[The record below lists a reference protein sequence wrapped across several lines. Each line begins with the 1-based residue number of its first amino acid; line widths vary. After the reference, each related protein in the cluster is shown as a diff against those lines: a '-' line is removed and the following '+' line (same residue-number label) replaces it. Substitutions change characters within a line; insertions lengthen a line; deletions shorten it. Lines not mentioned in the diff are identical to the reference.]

1 MLRLVRA
8 YLTLHVV
15 LAGLRVQVNQA
26 TQVCR
31 SGDCNIATP
40 GSHRSQS
47 VHGYRMRR
55 DKMASR
61 GIQGLYRGQF
71 A

>member
-40 GSHRSQS
+40 GSHLSQKACT
-47 VHGYRMRR
+47 VTG
-55 DKMASR
+55 
-61 GIQGLYRGQF
+61 
-71 A
+71 